1 MKADDQILEVPA
13 KLTRSVKTRVAKAGK
28 AIRKNT
34 SSAKKASRKGTKS
47 TAQERQSALSGYS
60 DRASRFIGRARSAL
74 GEAYSWVGET
84 GSTLPKHGRHV
95 RMPVQR
101 TILAFINEKPLIVGA
116 VGLGLG
122 FAMAAMLPLSHSAAS
137 SKQQVRKASR
147 RK

>member
-1 MKADDQILEVPA
+1 MKANDQILNVPA
-13 KLTRSVKTRVAKAGK
+13 KLARSVKTHVAKAGK
-28 AIRKNT
+28 AIRKST
-34 SSAKKASRKGTKS
+34 SSAKKVSRKGTKP
-47 TAQERQSALSGYS
+47 TAQARQSALSGYS
-60 DRASRFIGRARSAL
+60 DSASRFIGRARSAL
-74 GEAYSWVGET
+74 GEAYSWVGV
-84 GSTLPKHGRHV
+84 GLARQPKLGRHV

>member
-1 MKADDQILEVPA
+1 MKANDQILDVPV
-13 KLTRSVKTRVAKAGK
+13 KSTRSVKTYAAKAGK
-28 AIRKNT
+28 AIRKSA
-34 SSAKKASRKGTKS
+34 SSAKKASRKGTKP

-60 DRASRFIGRARSAL
+60 DNASRFIGRARSAR
-74 GEAYSWVGET
+74 GEAYNWVGET

-116 VGLGLG
+116 VGFGLGL
-122 FAMAAMLPLSHSAAS
+122 AMAAMLPLGHSAAS